1 MRFFLVSEH
10 GKADRRQLLKLFHS
24 CQEKS
29 RQHSTWESILESQ
42 WKHAT
47 GDIINDS
54 ANFISSGGDSLS
66 AVKLVYSIQDS
77 VGSAHPLPELLDIL
91 LNRTFSGVSKY
102 VREELLK
109 QPAASEMLNDKV
121 RDIVHHSL
129 NSSEI
134 ISIQAIDKCAD
145 VNESI
150 HLEWKFDMK
159 KCVDSSPLLVES
171 DGMCIAYIGSHAHR
185 FSAIDVVGGRE
196 IWTIELGIA
205 LRRNVQLK

>member
-1 MRFFLVSEH
+1 M
-10 GKADRRQLLKLFHS
+10 
-24 CQEKS
+24 
-29 RQHSTWESILESQ
+29 
-42 WKHAT
+42 
-47 GDIINDS
+47 
-54 ANFISSGGDSLS
+54 
-66 AVKLVYSIQDS
+66 
-77 VGSAHPLPELLDIL
+77 
-91 LNRTFSGVSKY
+91 
-102 VREELLK
+102 REELLK
-109 QPAASEMLNDKV
+109 QPAASEMFNDKV